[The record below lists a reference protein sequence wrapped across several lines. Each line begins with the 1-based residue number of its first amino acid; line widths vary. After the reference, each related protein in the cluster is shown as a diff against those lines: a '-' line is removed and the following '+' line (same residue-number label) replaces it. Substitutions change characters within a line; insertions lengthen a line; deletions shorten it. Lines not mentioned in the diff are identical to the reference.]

1 MCCRDQSRY
10 ATIPVAP
17 DATSADAMNTA
28 RFHAHVLE
36 LIRRTS
42 AYLPPDVNEVIE
54 AHRALEQAGS
64 KADLALALVAQNIAL
79 AKRLSAP
86 ICQDTGTIT
95 FYITTP
101 VGFDQLELENL
112 CEEAV
117 AEATA
122 KGILRQNSVDSVTG
136 HNTGNNLGP
145 GSPVFH
151 FHQHRSN
158 TVDIRLIL
166 KGGGCENMSAQ
177 YSLPA
182 TISAKRFDR
191 DLDGVR
197 GCVLDAVW
205 QAQGKG
211 CGPGFLGVCIGGDRA
226 TGYEAA
232 KEQLLRPLDDTNPD
246 AQLAELEARILEEAN
261 RLDIGPMGFGGK
273 LTVGGCKVG
282 ARNRLPAS
290 YFVSVAYMCW
300 AYRRRGVVLDGEGE
314 VVEWL
319 FHARR
324 EFGQD
329 YSRAGGDLI
338 ELGAGAKQ
346 AIRLETPLLEA
357 DVRKLR
363 AGDMVLLSGM
373 VFTGRDE
380 VHKYL
385 HKGGDLPVLRDGVI
399 YHCGPVVLEQGGTY
413 RVVAAGPT
421 TSIREEPYQAG
432 VIERFGVKAVIGKGG
447 MGPKTLEACKKH
459 GCVYLHAIGGAAQ
472 IYARCVEGVDGVY
485 LEQFGSPEAVWQLR
499 VRDFPAVVTMDSH
512 GRSLHQEVA
521 DVSKGRL
528 QSVLG

>member
-1 MCCRDQSRY
+1 MHS
-10 ATIPVAP
+10 
-17 DATSADAMNTA
+17 SK
-28 RFHAHVLE
+28 FHAQMLE

-42 AYLPPDVNEVIE
+42 AYLPPDVSHVLEL
-54 AHRALEQAGS
+54 HRAMEQKGS
-64 KADLALALVAQNIAL
+64 KADLALELVSQNIGL

-95 FYITTP
+95 FYVKTP
-101 VGFDQLELENL
+101 VGFAQLELQDV
-112 CEEAV
+112 CCDAV
-117 AEATA
+117 AQATA
-122 KGILRQNSVDSVTG
+122 KGYLRQNSVESISG
-136 HNTGNNLGP
+136 RNTGNNLGA

-151 FHQHRSN
+151 WHQHRKD
-158 TVDIRLIL
+158 TIEVRLVL

-182 TISAKRFDR
+182 TLGGKRWDR

-197 GCVLDAVW
+197 GCILDAVW

-226 TGYEAA
+226 TGYEFA
-232 KEQLLRPLDDTNPD
+232 KEQLLRDLDDTNPVPE
-246 AQLAELEARILEEAN
+246 LAELEARILDEAN

-273 LTVGGCKVG
+273 LTVGSCKVG

-300 AYRRRGVVLDGEGE
+300 AFRRRGVVLDASGD

-319 FHARR
+319 YQSPG
-324 EFGQD
+324 EFDHDRVETGPQ
-329 YSRAGGDLI
+329 RI
-338 ELGAGAKQ
+338 ELGTPGKSAVALK
-346 AIRLETPLLEA
+346 TPLTEEQ
-357 DVRKLR
+357 VRGLK
-363 AGDMVLLSGM
+363 AGDIVLLSGT

-385 HKGGDLPVLRDGVI
+385 HKGGELDIIKGGVI
-399 YHCGPVVLEQGGTY
+399 YHCGPVILEENGTY

-421 TSIREEPYQAG
+421 TSIREEPYQAD
-432 VIERFGVKAVIGKGG
+432 VIKRFGIRAVIGKGG
-447 MGPKTLEACKKH
+447 MGPKTLQACKEH

-472 IYARCVEGVDGVY
+472 IYAQCVERVPSVS
-485 LEQFGSPEAVWQLR
+485 LKQFGSPEAVWEME
-499 VRDFPAVVTMDSH
+499 VKDFPAVVTMDSH

-521 DVSKGRL
+521 DASKTRL
-528 QSVLG
+528 AGVLSEPASV

>member
-1 MCCRDQSRY
+1 
-10 ATIPVAP
+10 
-17 DATSADAMNTA
+17 MNTA
-28 RFHAHVLE
+28 RFHAQVLE

-42 AYLPPDVNEVIE
+42 AVLPPDVCEVLQT
-54 AHRALEQAGS
+54 HSALEEAGS
-64 KADLALALVAQNIAL
+64 KADLALALVAQNITL

-101 VGFDQLELENL
+101 VGFDQVELEKV

-122 KGILRQNSVDSVTG
+122 RGFLRQNSVDSITG
-136 HNTGNNLGP
+136 QNTGNNLGP

-151 FHQHRSN
+151 FHQHRDD
-158 TVDIRLIL
+158 TLDVRLIL

-182 TISAKRFDR
+182 TLGGKRFDR
-191 DLDGVR
+191 DLEGVR

-232 KEQLLRPLDDTNPD
+232 KAQLLRSLDDTNPD
-246 AQLAELEARILEEAN
+246 PQLAALEARILHEGN
-261 RLDIGPMGFGGK
+261 HLDIGPMGFGGK
-273 LTVGGCKVG
+273 LTVGGCKIG

-290 YFVSVAYMCW
+290 FFVSVAYMCW
-300 AYRRRGVVLDGEGE
+300 AYRRRGVILDSEGE

-319 FHARR
+319 YQAPG
-324 EFGQD
+324 EFDEAPRQGP
-329 YSRAGGDLI
+329 AVIDL
-338 ELGAGAKQ
+338 GVSGKQ
-346 AIRLETPLLEA
+346 AVRLQTPLDEA
-357 DVRKLR
+357 AVRRLR
-363 AGDMVLLSGM
+363 AGDMVLLSGT

-385 HKGGDLPVLRDGVI
+385 YKGGDLPQLQGGVI
-399 YHCGPVVLEQGGTY
+399 YHCGPVVLKEKGGY

-432 VIERFGVKAVIGKGG
+432 IIDRYGIRAVIGKGG
-447 MGPKTLEACKKH
+447 MGAKTLEACKQH

-472 IYARCVEGVDGVY
+472 IYAACIEGVDGVF

-499 VRDFPAVVTMDSH
+499 VRDFPAVVTMDAH
-512 GRSLHQEVA
+512 GRSLHQEVSDA
-521 DVSKGRL
+521 SKGRL
-528 QSVLG
+528 QTALTGA

>member
-1 MCCRDQSRY
+1 
-10 ATIPVAP
+10 
-17 DATSADAMNTA
+17 MNSA
-28 RFHAHVLE
+28 RFHAQILE

-42 AYLPPDVNEVIE
+42 AFLPPDVSEVIE
-54 AHRALEQAGS
+54 TQRALEQAGS

-79 AKRLSAP
+79 AKRFSAP

-95 FYITTP
+95 FYIATP
-101 VGFDQLELENL
+101 VGFDQIELEEL
-112 CEEAV
+112 CKEAV

-122 KGILRQNSVDSVTG
+122 RGYLRQNSVDSVTG
-136 HNTGNNLGP
+136 KNTGNNLGP

-151 FHQHRSN
+151 WHQHRGDS
-158 TVDIRLIL
+158 VDVRLIL

-182 TISAKRFDR
+182 VLNGKRFDR
-191 DLDGVR
+191 DLEGVR

-226 TGYEAA
+226 TGFEAA
-232 KEQLLRPLDDTNPD
+232 KEQLLRLADDTNPD
-246 AQLAELEARILEEAN
+246 PQLAELEARILHEAN
-261 RLDIGPMGFGGK
+261 ELDIGPMGFGGK

-290 YFVSVAYMCW
+290 FFVSVAYMCW
-300 AYRRRGVVLDGEGE
+300 AYRRRGVVLDTEGE

-319 FHARR
+319 YHSPG
-324 EFGQD
+324 EFDRD
-329 YSRAGGDLI
+329 YSAAGGDRL
-338 ELGAGAKQ
+338 ELGSSGAT
-346 AIRLETPLLEA
+346 AIRLETPLTEA
-357 DVRKLR
+357 AVRNLK
-363 AGDMVLLSGM
+363 AGDMVLLSGT
-373 VFTGRDE
+373 VYTGRDE

-385 HKGGDLPVLRDGVI
+385 YKGGDLPILKDGVI
-399 YHCGPVVLEQGGTY
+399 YHCGPVVLKKDGGY

-421 TSIREEPYQAG
+421 TSIREEPYQAA
-432 VIERFGVKAVIGKGG
+432 VIEKYGVKAVIGKGG
-447 MGPKTLEACKKH
+447 MGAKTLEACKKF
-459 GCVYLHAIGGAAQ
+459 GCVYLHGIGGAAQ
-472 IYARCVEGVDGVY
+472 IYARCVENVDGVY

-521 DVSKGRL
+521 DVSKLHL
-528 QSVLG
+528 QTALT